1 MKKILLSFIVILA
14 FATATLAQTW
24 NSVNSNLPTGDAVG
38 QISVSLNNPNVLWAY
53 GIASTGLNLDVFTK
67 STDGGLTWTSGTF
80 NAGSGLSQLFAIDAN
95 TCWAVFN
102 TGATQGLYKTTDG
115 GTTWAKQGTAY
126 GSSSFAD
133 AMCFFNDNDGF
144 SIGDPIGSPV
154 YFEIY
159 TTPDAGVT
167 WTRVPSAN
175 IPTPLSGETG
185 ITGDYCSIGNHVWFG
200 TTKGRIY
207 HSTDKGLH
215 WTASETIYGT
225 TQVVQPVFQDTLH
238 GFAFLSYLNVGLDT
252 SINLTTNGG
261 ATWQDVTITT
271 NMYGRYITYI
281 PGTAATY
288 VGSAGLA
295 GGGTDQGISYSY
307 DGGRH
312 WTVITAGGD
321 YDANSWINPVTGW
334 AGSTTASKKSTG
346 GMYIYTGDSLV
357 QMAARFVASDT
368 AIALGGS
375 VTYTNLSVGFPTL
388 SSWAFTGGIP
398 ATYSG
403 TTPPAITYNT
413 PGRFNVRLIVHNDWT
428 TDTLIKVGYIYVGG
442 VGINELSKND
452 VTVFP
457 NPVKDMMTVQSNSNI
472 KQLYVYN
479 AAGQIVI
486 NQAVNTTKITVS
498 TVGLSTGVY
507 SLKAIMDDGTVIKKI
522 VIQ

>member
-1 MKKILLSFIVILA
+1 
-14 FATATLAQTW
+14 
-24 NSVNSNLPTGDAVG
+24 
-38 QISVSLNNPNVLWAY
+38 
-53 GIASTGLNLDVFTK
+53 
-67 STDGGLTWTSGTF
+67 
-80 NAGSGLSQLFAIDAN
+80 
-95 TCWAVFN
+95 
-102 TGATQGLYKTTDG
+102 
-115 GTTWAKQGTAY
+115 
-126 GSSSFAD
+126 
-133 AMCFFNDNDGF
+133 
-144 SIGDPIGSPV
+144 
-154 YFEIY
+154 
-159 TTPDAGVT
+159 
-167 WTRVPSAN
+167 
-175 IPTPLSGETG
+175 
-185 ITGDYCSIGNHVWFG
+185 
-200 TTKGRIY
+200 
-207 HSTDKGLH
+207 
-215 WTASETIYGT
+215 
-225 TQVVQPVFQDTLH
+225 
-238 GFAFLSYLNVGLDT
+238 
-252 SINLTTNGG
+252 
-261 ATWQDVTITT
+261 
-271 NMYGRYITYI
+271 
-281 PGTAATY
+281 
-288 VGSAGLA
+288 
-295 GGGTDQGISYSY
+295 
-307 DGGRH
+307 
-312 WTVITAGGD
+312 
-321 YDANSWINPVTGW
+321 
-334 AGSTTASKKSTG
+334 
-346 GMYIYTGDSLV
+346 
-357 QMAARFVASDT
+357 MAARFVASDT